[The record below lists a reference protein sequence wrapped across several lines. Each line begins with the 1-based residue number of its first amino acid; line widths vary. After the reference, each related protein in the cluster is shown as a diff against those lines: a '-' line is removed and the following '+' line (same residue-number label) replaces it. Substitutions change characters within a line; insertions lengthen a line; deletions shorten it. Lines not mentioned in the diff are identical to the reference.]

1 MYTIR
6 LINPMQESGYEY
18 WTVLV
23 TDDTAVI
30 PNLRF
35 DVKFSADADKP
46 VILKDKIEVM
56 AFEATRPPTEYDKE
70 GLPLP
75 QDPGV
80 VINVTGCTATVD
92 NIGGEVTTWQI

>member
-1 MYTIR
+1 MYTIK

-23 TDDTAVI
+23 TDDTGAV

-35 DVKFSADADKP
+35 DVKFGEGADKLM
-46 VILKDKIEVM
+46 ILKDKIETM
-56 AFEATRPPTEYDKE
+56 AFEATRPPVEYDEE

-75 QDPGV
+75 QGPGL
-80 VINVTGCTATVD
+80 VIDVTGCIATVD
-92 NIGGEVTTWQI
+92 NIGGEQTQWQF